1 MAFAP
6 LAGAA
11 LTAGGGGAAAGALG
25 ASIGAT
31 AGAGAAATAA
41 AATWATGAMVATTV
55 LTGAMALGAMASAGD
70 DGGAPMGTE
79 EPLDTTMA
87 DDMDLAKTRNTNL
100 RRKLYGEERT
110 NLLAE
115 ETQGTT
121 EKTTLGA

>member
-11 LTAGGGGAAAGALG
+11 LTAGGGGAAAM
-25 ASIGAT
+25 
-31 AGAGAAATAA
+31 AGAAAAA
-41 AATWATGAMVATTV
+41 STWATGAMVAATV
-55 LTGAMALGAMASAGD
+55 LTGAMALGAMASSGGGD
-70 DGGAPMGTE
+70 APQSTE
-79 EPLDTTMA
+79 EPLDTTLG
-87 DDMDLAKTRNTNL
+87 DDMELAKTRNTNL

-115 ETQGTT
+115 DTQGTT

>member
-1 MAFAP
+1 MAIAAIP
-6 LAGAA
+6 AISLAS
-11 LTAGGGGAAAGALG
+11 AGGSLSTAVAMSAAAM
-25 ASIGAT
+25 SAT
-31 AGAGAAATAA
+31 TA

-115 ETQGTT
+115 DTQGTT